1 MRPPVSAK
9 RLTSSQRAPASGLPS
24 KPSAGTNDNRPRPP
38 YVRGVNTRRQFLIQ
52 APLSLLSAAA
62 ACSGDTQKP
71 GTPPVTSNPSTTAG
85 APPAFGTA
93 PLTGPEVSPQTFAE
107 AAKLA
112 QVTLTPAEQQM
123 AADSW
128 RRTMASYIER
138 RTGPRKVA
146 LEDTMAPATIWN
158 PGFVG
163 TPAAP
168 TRDRFVR

>member
-1 MRPPVSAK
+1 MFAR
-9 RLTSSQRAPASGLPS
+9 
-24 KPSAGTNDNRPRPP
+24 
-38 YVRGVNTRRQFLIQ
+38 VNTRRQFLIQ
-52 APLSLLSAAA
+52 APLSLLGAAA

-107 AAKLA
+107 AGKLA
-112 QVTLTPAEQQM
+112 QVTLTPAEQKL

-138 RTGPRKVA
+138 RTGPRKVE
-146 LEDTMAPATIWN
+146 LEDTLAPATIWN

-168 TRDRFVR
+168 TRDRFVRSNTDAGPLPQSDDEDRVRSGDAPRALDRNAQAQL